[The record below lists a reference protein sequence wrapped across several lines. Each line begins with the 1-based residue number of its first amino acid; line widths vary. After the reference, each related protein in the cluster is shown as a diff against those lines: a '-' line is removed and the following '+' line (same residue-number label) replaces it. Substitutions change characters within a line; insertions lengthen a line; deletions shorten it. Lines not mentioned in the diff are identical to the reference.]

1 MATAD
6 QGPQFTIES
15 DAAVIVLG
23 HSERKSI
30 GRFWAEELDQRGIFE
45 TIDVVTL
52 NRAAAMI
59 GRASL
64 RDHLKRA
71 TVFTHS
77 AGITRVDKAL
87 QVIAINPPEPVD
99 GFRELIRRAM
109 TITKDPIEAEA
120 GASKTGL
127 VDLALAGFEQLRS
140 PISTFVTMHKIG
152 IGGYS
157 TVRELSLRGHDFPA
171 GRAIVHSESD
181 GFGFCESAELTIAE
195 MAGVVTLTVS
205 EDAYHN
211 SVLYTPRRIMDE
223 MTPTILPQP
232 AGQSS

>member
-1 MATAD
+1 MAANGA
-6 QGPQFTIES
+6 GPQFTIES

-23 HSERKSI
+23 HSERQSI
-30 GRFWAEELDQRGIFE
+30 GNFWATELDQRGIFE

-52 NRAAAMI
+52 NRAAAMV

-64 RDHLKRA
+64 RNHLKRA

-77 AGITRVDKAL
+77 AGITRIDKAL
-87 QVIAINPPEPVD
+87 QVVALNPPEPVD
-99 GFRELIRRAM
+99 GIRELIRRAM
-109 TITKDPIEAEA
+109 TIANDPIEAEA
-120 GASKTGL
+120 GASRTGL
-127 VDLALAGFEQLRS
+127 VDLALAGVELMRS
-140 PISTFVTMHKIG
+140 PISTVVTMHRIG

-157 TVRELSLRGHDFPA
+157 TVRELSLREHDFPA

-211 SVLYTPRRIMDE
+211 SILYTPRRIMDE
-223 MTPTILPQP
+223 MTPTILPQTAGP
-232 AGQSS
+232 AT